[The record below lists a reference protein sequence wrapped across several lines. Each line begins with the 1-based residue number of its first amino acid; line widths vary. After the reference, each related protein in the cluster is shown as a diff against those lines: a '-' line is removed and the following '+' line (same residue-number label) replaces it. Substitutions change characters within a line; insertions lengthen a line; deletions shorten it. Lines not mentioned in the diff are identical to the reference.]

1 MSETRINQAILSAIP
16 DMTFTIDAQGRFLT
30 HTPAAGMKPL
40 VPPEVFVGRSVAEIM
55 PAPIAQKA
63 MDAIEAALRTQRVQ
77 VIAYELLEGEEL
89 RHYEARIVALGPHEV
104 LAIVRDET
112 ARALEAQRRQDVEAL
127 ESQTEA
133 AIQVKNPYSLT
144 FREFTTLDL
153 IANGLSD
160 KEISAK
166 LGCSRFTVNK
176 HVASILAKL
185 GARSR
190 TEAAV
195 RAVREGL
202 LEY

>member
-1 MSETRINQAILSAIP
+1 M
-16 DMTFTIDAQGRFLT
+16 MFTIDAQGQFLCF
-30 HTPAAGMKPL
+30 TPAEGMKPM
-40 VPPEVFVGRSVAEIM
+40 VPPELFIGRLVTQIM

-63 MDAIEAALRTQRVQ
+63 MDAIEAAIRTQHVQ
-77 VIAYELLEGEEL
+77 VIAYELWEGDVL

-112 ARALEAQRRQDVEAL
+112 ARALLTQEVQRRQDVEML
-127 ESQTEA
+127 ESHAETAMQA
-133 AIQVKNPYSLT
+133 GNPYSLT
-144 FREFTTLDL
+144 FREFMTLDL
-153 IANGLSD
+153 IADGLSD
-160 KEISAK
+160 KEISTK

-176 HVASILAKL
+176 HVTNILAKL

-202 LEY
+202 LAPEG